1 MYYVLYLVQCQ
12 AVRGSMAGRISH
24 MVGKTP
30 TEYDCAAL
38 VKRLKPLAKGMSYS
52 PKVGSSQSTGSE
64 LCWARDGPVVPSAN
78 SDQVSC
84 VFGGKLFD
92 D

>member
-12 AVRGSMAGRISH
+12 AARGSMAGRVSH

-38 VKRLKPLAKGMSYS
+38 VKRMKPLAKGMTYS
-52 PKVGSSQSTGSE
+52 PKSGSSNTGSQ
-64 LCWARDGPVVPSAN
+64 LCWARDGPFVPSAN
-78 SDQVSC
+78 SDYVAC
-84 VFGGKLFD
+84 VFGGKLID
-92 D
+92 E